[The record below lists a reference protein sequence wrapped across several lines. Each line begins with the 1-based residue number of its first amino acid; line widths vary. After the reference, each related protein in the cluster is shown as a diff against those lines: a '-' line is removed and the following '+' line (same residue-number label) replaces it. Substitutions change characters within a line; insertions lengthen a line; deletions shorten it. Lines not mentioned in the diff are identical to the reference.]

1 MCRVHKV
8 KCRDS
13 RTQRPFARPKVLKM
27 HDDEDDRN
35 SWHPKIPE
43 AVTKMANPRLKDHV
57 EKTVRPPSEGG
68 SKPKAEMLHHGK
80 RRTSALG
87 AIPQARSHHLSA
99 TTLDRADLRLNNTA
113 RV

>member
-1 MCRVHKV
+1 
-8 KCRDS
+8 
-13 RTQRPFARPKVLKM
+13 
-27 HDDEDDRN
+27 
-35 SWHPKIPE
+35 
-43 AVTKMANPRLKDHV
+43 
-57 EKTVRPPSEGG
+57 VRPPSEGG